1 MINFT
6 FLDYVK
12 SGSYETDR
20 FSIVLKFNFYE
31 GDQLFDDYDI
41 PEDYKIYYFMI
52 SIASYHD
59 YFKGMK
65 GYAREKYFS
74 RIRKQ
79 FLREIQNR
87 PIVNGEPAEHTRLD
101 QDKFLHFSLP
111 PSHQATPWHGHLRTN
126 HDAWHLIYG
135 YTGGFSEK
143 MKMWCTYS

>member
-1 MINFT
+1 VINFT
-6 FLDYVK
+6 FYAYE
-12 SGSYETDR
+12 GPRSYETDR
-20 FSIVLKFNFYE
+20 FLIVLKFNSYE
-31 GDQLFDDYDI
+31 REQIFDDDDI
-41 PEDYKIYYFMI
+41 PEDYIPYYFMI
-52 SIASYHD
+52 WIASYHD
-59 YFKGMK
+59 YFKGMN
-65 GYAREKYFS
+65 GDARKKYFK
-74 RIRKQ
+74 RIRRQ